1 MKLKC
6 KMNNELET
14 PILSTAQLAI
24 RERNSK
30 WFWVCIIC
38 GFFAMDFSI
47 AAIAISMAA
56 GDPSFRS
63 IPGYGERAV
72 AWDVRQK
79 RKEVS
84 RKLGWKIDIQR
95 VEPLHDAVE
104 IRIGNAANGP
114 VTGCTGSL
122 RLFHFTRVA
131 EQFHSQLCEI
141 EPGLYRATVDV
152 AKLGRWQLELEIHAD
167 GDQHFWDERTLNWF
181 ESPSQD
187 SGSKDSGILE

>member
-1 MKLKC
+1 
-6 KMNNELET
+6 
-14 PILSTAQLAI
+14 
-24 RERNSK
+24 
-30 WFWVCIIC
+30 
-38 GFFAMDFSI
+38 MDFSI

-84 RKLGWKIDIQR
+84 RRLGWKIDLQR
-95 VEPLHDAVE
+95 VEPLHDTVE
-104 IRIGNAANGP
+104 IRISNAANGP

-131 EQFHSQLCEI
+131 EQFQSPLHEI
-141 EPGLYRATVDV
+141 EPGLYLAQVNV
-152 AKLGRWQLELEIHAD
+152 AKLGRWQMELEIHAE
-167 GDQHFWDERTLNWF
+167 GDQHFWEERTLEWF
-181 ESPSQD
+181 EPTSQD
-187 SGSKDSGILE
+187 SGSQDSGNQDSGSQDSGNME

>member
-1 MKLKC
+1 
-6 KMNNELET
+6 MNDQLET
-14 PILSTAQLAI
+14 PIQSIAQLAM

-30 WFWVCIIC
+30 WFWVCVIC

-84 RKLGWKIDIQR
+84 EKLGWKIDLHR
-95 VEPLHDAVE
+95 VEPLRDAIE
-104 IRIGNAANGP
+104 IRITNAANTP

-122 RLFHFTRVA
+122 QLFHFKRVA
-131 EQFHSQLCEI
+131 EQFKGQLSEI
-141 EPGLYRATVDV
+141 EPGLYRAKVNV
-152 AKLGRWQLELEIHAD
+152 AKLGRWQMELELHAD
-167 GDQHFWDERTLNWF
+167 GDRHFWDERTLDWF
-181 ESPSQD
+181 ESSSVD
-187 SGSKDSGILE
+187 LGSKESGNVE

>member
-6 KMNNELET
+6 RMNNELET

-30 WFWVCIIC
+30 WFWVCVIC

-84 RKLGWKIDIQR
+84 RKLGWEIDIQR

-104 IRIGNAANGP
+104 IRIGSAANGP

-131 EQFHSQLCEI
+131 EQFQSPLREI
-141 EPGLYRATVDV
+141 EPGLYHAQINV
-152 AKLGRWQLELEIHAD
+152 AKLGRWQMELEIHAE
-167 GDQHFWDERTLNWF
+167 GDQHFWEERTLEWI
-181 ESPSQD
+181 EPTSQD
-187 SGSKDSGILE
+187 SGSQDSGNLE

>member
-6 KMNNELET
+6 RMNNELET

-30 WFWVCIIC
+30 WFWVCVIC

-84 RKLGWKIDIQR
+84 RKLGWEIDIQR

-131 EQFHSQLCEI
+131 EQFQSPLREI
-141 EPGLYRATVDV
+141 EPGLYHAQINV
-152 AKLGRWQLELEIHAD
+152 AKLGRWQMELEIHAE
-167 GDQHFWDERTLNWF
+167 GDQHFWEERTLEWI
-181 ESPSQD
+181 EPTSQD
-187 SGSKDSGILE
+187 SGSQDSGNLE